1 MTRLNSVHD
10 NNLLQK
16 QKNNKQKRRSTISK
30 KNISTRLFTTS
41 LYCQLDYISPRFRVL
56 SLRSVAIINLCHK
69 KTANLNNRPPPPR
82 KSPSPRPQQL
92 TWTWEGQ
99 QQQGRSTHEHRRR
112 SGRRRVKL
120 HYIDIIINSKDTLI
134 SKECPQGQGP
144 SVVQL
149 ANGASSTHTLTRE

>member
-1 MTRLNSVHD
+1 MTIIYYKNKRIIIKKGDPRNKKKTFLLGYLQQVYTVNSIILVHV
-10 NNLLQK
+10 
-16 QKNNKQKRRSTISK
+16 SGCS
-30 KNISTRLFTTS
+30 
-41 LYCQLDYISPRFRVL
+41 L